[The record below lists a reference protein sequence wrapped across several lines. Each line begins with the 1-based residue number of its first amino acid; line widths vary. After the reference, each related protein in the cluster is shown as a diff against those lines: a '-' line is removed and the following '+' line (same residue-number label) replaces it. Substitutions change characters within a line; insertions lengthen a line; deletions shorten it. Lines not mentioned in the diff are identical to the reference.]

1 MEGVPAKGT
10 LFSHERQQVTAV
22 YKCVLADDE
31 PLDLEGLQR
40 LIDWNSLGIEVTA
53 AASSGFAALEFL
65 RRERA
70 DVLITDIKM
79 PIMSGLEL
87 ARQALELQPQIK
99 LIFIS
104 GFEDFQYAQ
113 RAIELSAFGY
123 LLKPVDEAEL
133 YTFLQKLRLQL
144 DKEKEQHAFER
155 SIPLIRNELITHW
168 LEGGGEPDDLFVL
181 LDASGQ
187 RIRSDCNRVSVVE
200 IDDLS
205 WKLNS
210 YPKVQRD
217 AVLQRIH
224 HYIETQCRK
233 NELYSVQVEH
243 HRMAILYRDSED
255 CRKYLPVFQ
264 SIVTE
269 AREHIPLTLTIA
281 VGEKVVGIQEI
292 PYSYRSAVDA
302 LSLKWFAGKS
312 RLIFPGEP
320 NHHMVRE
327 ARNLN
332 EVLEELLDA
341 VNGYELVRIDDN
353 LQLLFSMARGMEE
366 KLQVHHFSL
375 HLIARLEQYL
385 ASKGENFYALLNI
398 EFSNLDVL
406 YQFETI
412 ADIQSWLQ
420 WRLFEISEKLKIKKS
435 GKNSKLVEEMMKYV
449 AERIG
454 DSFTLKDVAHTFS
467 FSPNYLG
474 YLFKE
479 ETGENFSDYVI
490 RMRMDLAKKL
500 LRDPKRKIYEVA
512 SEIGYKNFTVFNRQF
527 RNLFG
532 IAPGDYRKRI

>member
-1 MEGVPAKGT
+1 MFLYTGT
-10 LFSHERQQVTAV
+10 LFSHERPWVTAV

-31 PLDLEGLQR
+31 PLDLKGLQR

-53 AASSGFAALEFL
+53 AAGSGFVALEFL
-65 RRERA
+65 RREKA
-70 DVLITDIKM
+70 DILITDIKM

-104 GFEDFQYAQ
+104 GFEDFQFAQ

-123 LLKPVDEAEL
+123 LLKPVDEGEL
-133 YTFLQKLRLQL
+133 YVFLQKLRLQL
-144 DKEKEQHAFER
+144 DKEKEQLAFER
-155 SIPLIRNELITHW
+155 SMPLIRNELIARW
-168 LEGGGEPDDLFVL
+168 LEGEGEPDELVVL
-181 LDASGQ
+181 LDGGGRQ
-187 RIRSDCNRVSVVE
+187 TRSKCNRTSVVE

-205 WKLNS
+205 WKLNP
-210 YPKVQRD
+210 YPKEQRD
-217 AVLQRIH
+217 AVLQKIYD
-224 HYIETQCRK
+224 YIEVQCRK
-233 NELYSVQVEH
+233 YELYPVQVDH
-243 HRMAILYRDSED
+243 HRIALLYRDSED
-255 CRKYLPVFQ
+255 NKPYLPVFQ

-281 VGEKVVGIQEI
+281 VGERVAGMREM
-292 PYSYRSAVDA
+292 PSSYRSAVDA
-302 LSLKWFAGKS
+302 LFLKLFVGKS
-312 RLIFPGEP
+312 RLIISGEP

-327 ARNLN
+327 VRNLN
-332 EVLEELLDA
+332 EVLEELFEA
-341 VNGYELVRIDDN
+341 MNGYELVRIDDS
-353 LQLLFSMARGMEE
+353 LQLLFSIARGMEE

-385 ASKGENFYALLNI
+385 VSKGENFYALLDI

-412 ADIQSWLQ
+412 ADIQSWLRR
-420 WRLFEISEKLKIKKS
+420 RLFEISEKLNMKKS

-449 AERIG
+449 AEHIS

-490 RMRMDLAKKL
+490 RKRLDQAKEL

-527 RNLFG
+527 RKFFG